1 MCSPGLCM
9 YLVYS
14 FGFPC
19 AWILLPSTF
28 HNKDERRYE
37 LCSKIMYIC
46 MGPFWYFLLMIK
58 WYNVNSSTTSCTFS
72 LRLIFKVLSSYYTQ
86 FYYDLEFQ
94 VQLPPRANRRHN
106 VKIFGHALEGF
117 PFLLSTPYNMAPI
130 VSSSGL
136 WKWQGVRVRVRVK
149 GVKVPAQH

>member
-1 MCSPGLCM
+1 MMCSPGLCM

-72 LRLIFKVLSSYYTQ
+72 LILICKVLSSHYTQ
-86 FYYDLEFQ
+86 FYDIEFQ
-94 VQLPPRANRRHN
+94 EQLVKTKQIYDTMWRCLHWPRPWS
-106 VKIFGHALEGF
+106 FSF
-117 PFLLSTPYNMAPI
+117 SLLSTPYNIAPI
-130 VSSSGL
+130 VFSSGL
-136 WKWQGVRVRVRVK
+136 WQRQGVWVWVRVI
-149 GVKVPAQH
+149 G